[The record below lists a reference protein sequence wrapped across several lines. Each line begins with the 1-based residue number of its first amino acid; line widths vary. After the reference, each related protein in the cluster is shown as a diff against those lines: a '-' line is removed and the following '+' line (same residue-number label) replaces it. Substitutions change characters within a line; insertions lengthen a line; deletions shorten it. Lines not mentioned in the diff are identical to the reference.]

1 MSIQKCTFWITFIS
15 VRISFMCRPS
25 MFVCVCISV
34 HATDMCNTTS
44 HFSLVQTLSAEASDL
59 FLDQS
64 DCVSG
69 ALAYNWNP
77 VNAFGVNMAA
87 TDTSAGG

>member
-1 MSIQKCTFWITFIS
+1 MYILDNIHFCQNQFHVSP
-15 VRISFMCRPS
+15 VN
-25 MFVCVCISV
+25 VCVCISV

-77 VNAFGVNMAA
+77 VNAFGANMAA
-87 TDTSAGG
+87 TDTNAGG